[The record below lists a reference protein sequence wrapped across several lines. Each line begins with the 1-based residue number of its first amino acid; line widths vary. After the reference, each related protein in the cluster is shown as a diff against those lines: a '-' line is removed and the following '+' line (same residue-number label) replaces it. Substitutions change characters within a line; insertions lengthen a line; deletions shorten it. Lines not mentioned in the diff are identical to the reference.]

1 MKPGKFSRFALAL
14 VITLITG
21 FSATVRGAS
30 AKKENA
36 PQAASGVAT
45 FRSIGRNDG
54 FTREYADD
62 YWIGGSINSTAA
74 TIVVGDDQVRR
85 LTMGIL
91 DFDTSALPDTAIVT
105 YATLEVRV
113 TRYNTRFGD
122 PYFLIGDMYADIAA
136 PYFGADYTLEA
147 QDFESPS
154 SGYAGFFWPV
164 TGPGQWALI
173 DVDMLALSMIDV
185 FDHTQFRLYFF
196 DDNEDIYPHGLSFAS
211 GNALRTTHRPLLTVY
226 YDVP

>member
-1 MKPGKFSRFALAL
+1 MFSRLAFALVL
-14 VITLITG
+14 TLIVG
-21 FSATVRGAS
+21 FGATARGAA
-30 AKKENA
+30 AKNGNA

-45 FRSIGRNDG
+45 FRSIGKNDG

-62 YWIGGSINSTAA
+62 YWFGGSVNSTAA

-91 DFDTSALPDTAIVT
+91 DFDTSILPDTATVT

-122 PYFLIGDMYADIAA
+122 PYLLLGDMYADIVS
-136 PYFGADYTLEA
+136 PYFGASYKLEA
-147 QDFESPS
+147 QDFESLPAD
-154 SGYAGFFWPV
+154 YAGFFWPV
-164 TGPGQWALI
+164 TGPGQWAYME
-173 DVDMLALSMIDV
+173 VDLLALPMIDV

-196 DDNEDIYPHGLSFAS
+196 DDNEDSYPHGLSFAS
-211 GNALRTTHRPLLTVY
+211 GNAPQAAYRPLLTVY